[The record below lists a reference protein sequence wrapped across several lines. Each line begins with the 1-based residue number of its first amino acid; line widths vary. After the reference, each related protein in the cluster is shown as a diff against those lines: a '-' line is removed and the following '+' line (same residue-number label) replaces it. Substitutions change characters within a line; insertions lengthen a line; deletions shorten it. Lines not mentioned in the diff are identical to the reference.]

1 MDRITAEELLAL
13 ERSQRYKRQ
22 LADADVFPD
31 ARNWK
36 YITEYVM
43 ESLAPELYRK
53 FLLAW
58 LTPESQRSDFHELA
72 LECFPDYLGAIPR
85 QTALETVYSDITSSP
100 EATLHL
106 VDVCR
111 LFDAR
116 RLMRLLDEDADPH
129 FVAQCLGAYQPEYT
143 AADVRAM
150 SQLVQRMHA
159 LPDQGS
165 LKESHSIFGRDV
177 RLVCPNGHSVSIEA
191 GQDPEDCFC
200 PTCDLNIQ
208 GLTSDDADA
217 IKSLANRVSILRA
230 SGL

>member
-1 MDRITAEELLAL
+1 MDSISADELLAL

-31 ARNWK
+31 ARNWQ
-36 YITEYVM
+36 YIIDNAM
-43 ESLAPELYRK
+43 QAIAPELYRK

-72 LECFPDYLGAIPR
+72 LERFPDYLAAIPR
-85 QTALETVYSDITSSP
+85 SLALDTVYSDVTSSP

-111 LFDAR
+111 LFDAC
-116 RLMRLLDEDADPH
+116 RLMDLLDDEVDPR

-143 AADVRAM
+143 TADVRAM
-150 SQLVQRMHA
+150 AQLVQRMHN

-165 LKESHSIFGRDV
+165 IKESHSIFGHDMRYI
-177 RLVCPNGHSVSIEA
+177 CPNGHSVSVD
-191 GQDPEDCFC
+191 GRTDTEDIFC
-200 PTCDLNIQ
+200 PNCDLNIQ
-208 GLTSDDADA
+208 GLSSDDADA
-217 IKSLANRVSILRA
+217 VKSLANRVNLLRA
-230 SGL
+230 NGL